1 MLESDRKVVVLGL
14 DGVPYSLLA
23 EYLNR
28 GLMPAL
34 ARCCEQGQLLR
45 MRSSLPEVSSVSW
58 SNFMTGMNPGQHGIF
73 GFVELNAETY
83 EYSFPN
89 FSALKVAPF
98 WEREN
103 LRTVAFN
110 IPQTYP
116 ARPMNGVM
124 VSGFVAL
131 DLKKA
136 TFPDRVYRYLKSID
150 YHIDVN
156 AKLATENPEKF
167 FVNLFE
173 TLAKRKLAIEY
184 LYDSEDWQLFIATV
198 TETDR
203 LHHFF
208 FKSALDGQYYPIFKR
223 FYLELDNLIDSLSQR
238 AARDGALFLTCSD
251 HGFTPIRT
259 EVYINTWL
267 VENNY
272 LQLEGQKGLASM
284 TSSSEVFCLD
294 PSRLYLHLRER
305 YARGKVERD
314 RYEDL
319 LAKLKEQ
326 LTELT
331 FEGDPVIHRIF
342 SNQEIFQGDFS
353 TRGPDLYLL
362 PHYGYDLKGA
372 LGRPR
377 VFATSHFQGMH
388 TYDDAHLF
396 ISQQIAVDNI
406 AIEDVSKIILQYFSR

>member
-1 MLESDRKVVVLGL
+1 MPQSDRKVVVLGL

-28 GLMPAL
+28 GLMPSL
-34 ARCCEQGQLLR
+34 ARGCEQGQLLR

-58 SNFMTGMNPGQHGIF
+58 SNFMTGMNPGKHGIF
-73 GFVELNAETY
+73 GFVELNEQTY
-83 EYSFPN
+83 DYRFPN
-89 FSALKVAPF
+89 FSSLKAAPF

-136 TFPDRVYRYLKSID
+136 TFPDRVYQYLKSID

-156 AKLATENPEKF
+156 AKLAAENPEKF

-184 LYDSEDWQLFIATV
+184 LYDHEDWQLFIATV

-208 FKSALDGQYYPIFKR
+208 FKSALDGQYYPVFER
-223 FYLELDNLIDSLSQR
+223 FYLELDNLIASLSQR

-259 EVYINTWL
+259 EVYVNRWL
-267 VENNY
+267 EENNY
-272 LQLEGQKGLASM
+272 LHLEGQKGLASM
-284 TSSSEVFCLD
+284 TSSAEAFCLD
-294 PSRLYLHLRER
+294 PSRIYVHLRER
-305 YARGKVERD
+305 YARGSVELG
-314 RYEDL
+314 RYADL

-326 LTELT
+326 LTGLT
-331 FEGDPVIHRIF
+331 FEGEQVIHRIF
-342 SNQEIFQGDFS
+342 SNQEIFHGEYS
-353 TRGPDLYLL
+353 ARGPDLYLL
-362 PHYGYDLKGA
+362 PQYGFDLKGA
-372 LGRPR
+372 LGRPS
-377 VFATSHFQGMH
+377 VFGTTHFQGMH

-396 ISQQIAVDNI
+396 ISQKISVNNI
-406 AIEDVSKIILQYFSR
+406 AIEDVSEIILQYLSS